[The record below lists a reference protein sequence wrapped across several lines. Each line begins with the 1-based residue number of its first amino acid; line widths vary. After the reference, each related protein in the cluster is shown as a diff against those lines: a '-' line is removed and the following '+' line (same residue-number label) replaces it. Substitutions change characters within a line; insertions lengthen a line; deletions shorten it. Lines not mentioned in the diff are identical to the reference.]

1 MPADE
6 LVRRYE
12 ERGLNPAATPGAPD
26 PSKLWNL
33 DTVRARQAW
42 ALMGGIDN
50 IDWGSVR
57 IGHLDTGYTE
67 HEVFGPWTNGFSP
80 SLLPQVGINTFDG
93 WQGTMD
99 PLSPKGTPGHGTR
112 TCSVLTGRRDNVFLG
127 VAPRVPVVPYR
138 VTDFVVID
146 TLGWQNRIGQA
157 INHAVLDGG
166 CTILSISLGDP
177 CYAPSEMGVAVD
189 AAYERGVIIVAA
201 AGNYTSEVTY
211 PGRYSRTIAAG
222 GITKRD
228 EPWSAGS
235 RGVSVDLCA
244 PAADVWRA
252 DPIRN
257 NDGSVT
263 TSRYGDNGDG
273 TSYATVHVSGAAAL
287 WKAHHGSKAR
297 RPLCGQAL
305 AICRG
310 VPESHQVDGTQ
321 AGRLERQAV
330 RRGHPG
336 HRGAAEGA
344 AARIPIRWS
353 SRTAWPRSSTSDRDQ
368 PPRSAPRLA
377 PRAGAG
383 ARHRATAPQ
392 RRRLRS
398 RLRRA
403 VILPRHR
410 LQARDALLHRRMGR
424 EQAAHAAGRQRIV
437 DIEMRGRRI
446 GLGRRVG
453 DRLRALVQALQRRG
467 EPQRIAGDLRARP
480 VGLVL
485 AAAADR
491 HLHQRGGERRQDH
504 RADGDDRLTSGRP
517 FSSRPPPNR
526 PPKLASMPIAP
537 DRVAATVMVSV
548 SRFLTW
554 PSSCA
559 STPVT
564 SSRRGAAAGRY

>member
-1 MPADE
+1 MPVNLASRSDAQPSFVLIHTAPTADVAAIDKQLQSLVTGDGSVLFALNDGWYAVSRAPGKELRVAHGGDNDALAMFLGGIPGIDGVSLVPADE

-12 ERGLNPAATPGAPD
+12 ERGPNPAAPAIAGAPN
-26 PSKLWNL
+26 PSMLWNL

-57 IGHLDTGYTE
+57 VGHLDTGYTE

-99 PLSPKGTPGHGTR
+99 PLSPRGTPGHGTR

-146 TLGWQNRIGQA
+146 TLGWQNRMGQS

-177 CYAPSEMGVAVD
+177 CYAPTEMGVAVD

-228 EPWSAGS
+228 EPWSGGS

-257 NDGSVT
+257 NDGSVA

-287 WKAHHGSKAR
+287 WKAHHGAK
-297 RPLCGQAL
+297 LDDL
-305 AICRG
+305 Y
-310 VPESHQVDGTQ
+310 
-321 AGRLERQAV
+321 
-330 RRGHPG
+330 
-336 HRGAAEGA
+336 
-344 AARIPIRWS
+344 AARPWQYVEAF
-353 SRTAWPRSSTSDRDQ
+353 RTVIKSTARKPAGWNDKLFGAGILNIEATLQ
-368 PPRSAPRLA
+368 APLPNPNTLVKQDRLA
-377 PRAGAG
+377 
-383 ARHRATAPQ
+383 
-392 RRRLRS
+392 
-398 RLRRA
+398 
-403 VILPRHR
+403 
-410 LQARDALLHRRMGR
+410 ALEH
-424 EQAAHAAGRQRIV
+424 
-437 DIEMRGRRI
+437 
-446 GLGRRVG
+446 
-453 DRLRALVQALQRRG
+453 
-467 EPQRIAGDLRARP
+467 
-480 VGLVL
+480 
-485 AAAADR
+485 
-491 HLHQRGGERRQDH
+491 
-504 RADGDDRLTSGRP
+504 
-517 FSSRPPPNR
+517 F
-526 PPKLASMPIAP
+526 
-537 DRVAATVMVSV
+537 
-548 SRFLTW
+548 
-554 PSSCA
+554 
-559 STPVT
+559 
-564 SSRRGAAAGRY
+564 